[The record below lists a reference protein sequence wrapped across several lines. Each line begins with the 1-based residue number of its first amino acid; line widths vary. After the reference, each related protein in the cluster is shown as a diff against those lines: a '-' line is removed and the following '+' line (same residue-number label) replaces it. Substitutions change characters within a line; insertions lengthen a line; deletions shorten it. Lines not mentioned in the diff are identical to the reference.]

1 MVLVLGKS
9 EVSSFSLRDIMSMIK
24 FLFYFQVQMYFLI
37 TNCFMF
43 VWEISSIHRQTTRYM
58 YHNYNKALVC
68 KISDTLLNMVRWN
81 TYFTLNIICLQALVE
96 IKRIEKRKKILV
108 MENLFPRKISKLQI
122 DFSFFLW
129 INLIWIFSCLSSI
142 FLDSVN
148 QPTRTR
154 NLCTNIGCETTMHC
168 FGACLNRP
176 LIACLNSMSTNA
188 ACKEFNLL
196 LGTSNS

>member
-1 MVLVLGKS
+1 
-9 EVSSFSLRDIMSMIK
+9 
-24 FLFYFQVQMYFLI
+24 
-37 TNCFMF
+37 MF
-43 VWEISSIHRQTTRYM
+43 VWEISSIHRQTTR

-81 TYFTLNIICLQALVE
+81 TYFTLNIICLQVLVE

-108 MENLFPRKISKLQI
+108 MENLFPRKISDYRLI
-122 DFSFFLW
+122 SPFFCELTW
-129 INLIWIFSCLSSI
+129 FEFFHAYHQYFLIQL
-142 FLDSVN
+142 
-148 QPTRTR
+148 TRIR

>member
-1 MVLVLGKS
+1 
-9 EVSSFSLRDIMSMIK
+9 
-24 FLFYFQVQMYFLI
+24 
-37 TNCFMF
+37 MF
-43 VWEISSIHRQTTRYM
+43 VWEISSIHRQTTRY
-58 YHNYNKALVC
+58 HNYRYNKALVC

-81 TYFTLNIICLQALVE
+81 TYFPLNIICLQGLVE
-96 IKRIEKRKKILV
+96 IKRIEKRKKMLV

-148 QPTRTR
+148 QLTRTR

>member
-1 MVLVLGKS
+1 
-9 EVSSFSLRDIMSMIK
+9 
-24 FLFYFQVQMYFLI
+24 
-37 TNCFMF
+37 MF
-43 VWEISSIHRQTTRYM
+43 VWEISSIHRQTTR

-81 TYFTLNIICLQALVE
+81 TYFTLNIICLQVLVE
-96 IKRIEKRKKILV
+96 IKRIEKRKKNLV
-108 MENLFPRKISKLQI
+108 MENLFPRKIFKLQI

-148 QPTRTR
+148 QLTRIR